1 MLSDHVTVFCIFI
14 MSNKIIES
22 SLLMRTHF
30 ILKKNRDEISGG
42 KLQIMLQSSLFTPK
56 DIQLSVYY

>member
-1 MLSDHVTVFCIFI
+1 

-42 KLQIMLQSSLFTPK
+42 KLQIMLQSSLFTTK
-56 DIQLSVYY
+56 DIQLFVHY